1 MEYDSDVILLATPVG
16 VFMEYMLPN
25 TEWKANEARSP
36 EFTGMQNTKRFT
48 KLKKMIG
55 KTRLSNK
62 KFGFLLNVKW
72 KISCIFCS
80 KGYASTKS

>member
-1 MEYDSDVILLATPVG
+1 MLLLAGRIAVTMVMKTTN
-16 VFMEYMLPN
+16 VRR
-25 TEWKANEARSP
+25 TVKANEARSP

-55 KTRLSNK
+55 KTRLRNK
-62 KFGFLLNVKW
+62 KYGFLLNVKW